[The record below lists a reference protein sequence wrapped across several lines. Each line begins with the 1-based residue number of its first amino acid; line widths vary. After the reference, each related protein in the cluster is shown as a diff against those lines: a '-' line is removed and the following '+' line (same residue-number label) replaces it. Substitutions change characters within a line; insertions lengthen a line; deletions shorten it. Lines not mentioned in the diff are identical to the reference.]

1 MTSLDNIKAIHF
13 VGIGGISMSGL
24 AQIMLNAGYTVTGS
38 DLNHSK
44 IIDKLIKKGAII
56 TIPHESKNVEGSQLV
71 VYTAAVK
78 QDNPELIRARE
89 LLIPIIDRAEFLGI
103 IMKRYQYGIAISG
116 THGKTTTTSMVSLIF
131 KDALLDPTILLGG
144 ELDSIKGNV
153 LIGNSKYFITEACE
167 YVESFLKFY
176 PYVGAILNI
185 EEDHLD
191 YYKDLEHI
199 MSAFYKF
206 VKLIPEDGA
215 LIACADNDNTMKIA
229 ATAKCNVITYG
240 LQASADFTANNIRY
254 DALGHPSFDVY
265 YKGNK
270 LDEFS
275 LNIPG
280 KHNILNSLAAIAIA
294 INAGI
299 SSEIIKSS
307 LLGFRGTYRRFDIK
321 GTQNDITVIDDYAH
335 HPTEIKATLDAAK
348 QYPHKKVWC
357 VFQPHTYSRT
367 KTLFKDFTQAFHEAD
382 NVVITDIYSASRE
395 KDNGEIHIMDLVNEV
410 NKQSNNAM
418 YIKDFEEIA
427 NFIVSN
433 AQPGDIV
440 FTMGA
445 GDVSKLSQIILDK
458 LKQEILTPCAC

>member
-24 AQIMLNAGYTVTGS
+24 AQIMLNAGYIVTGS

-56 TIPHESKNVEGSQLV
+56 TIPHESKNVEGSQLI

-89 LLIPIIDRAEFLGI
+89 LSIPTIDRAEFLGI
-103 IMKRYQYGIAISG
+103 IMKKHQYGIAIAG

-131 KDALLDPTILLGG
+131 RDALLDPTILLGG

-191 YYKDLEHI
+191 YYRDLEHI

-229 ATAKCNVITYG
+229 ATSKCNVITYG

-254 DALGHPSFDVY
+254 DELGHPSFDVY

-294 INAGI
+294 VNAGI
-299 SSEIIKSS
+299 SPDIIKSS

-321 GTQNDITVIDDYAH
+321 GIQNDITVIDDYAH

-458 LKQEILTPCAC
+458 LKQETLTPCAC

>member
-1 MTSLDNIKAIHF
+1 MTSLDNIKTIHF

-56 TIPHESKNVEGSQLV
+56 TIPHESKNVEGSQLI

-89 LLIPIIDRAEFLGI
+89 LSIPIIDRAEFLGI
-103 IMKRYQYGIAISG
+103 IMKRHQYGIAVSG

-294 INAGI
+294 VNAGI
-299 SSEIIKSS
+299 SPDIIKSS

>member
-1 MTSLDNIKAIHF
+1 MTSLDNIKTIHF

-24 AQIMLNAGYTVTGS
+24 AEIMLNAGYTVTGS
-38 DLNHSK
+38 DLNHSN
-44 IIDKLIKKGAII
+44 IIDKLIKKGAVV
-56 TIPHESKNVEGSQLV
+56 TIPHESRNVEGSQLV

-89 LLIPIIDRAEFLGI
+89 LSIPIIDRAEFLGM
-103 IMKRYQYGIAISG
+103 IMKRHHYGIAISG

-144 ELDSIKGNV
+144 ELEAIKGNV
-153 LIGNSKYFITEACE
+153 LIGKSEYFITEACE

-176 PYVGAILNI
+176 PYVAAILNI

-191 YYKDLEHI
+191 YFKDLEHI
-199 MSAFYKF
+199 MTAFYKF
-206 VKLIPEDGA
+206 VSLVPEDGA
-215 LIACADNDNTMKIA
+215 LIACADNDNTMKVA
-229 ATAKCNVITYG
+229 ATAKCKVITYG
-240 LQASADFTANNIRY
+240 LQASADFTANNIKY
-254 DALGHPSFDVY
+254 DQLGHPCFDVY
-265 YKGNK
+265 YRGSK

-280 KHNILNSLAAIAIA
+280 RHNILNSLAAIAIA
-294 INAGI
+294 VNAGI
-299 SSEIIKSS
+299 SLDIIKSS
-307 LLGFRGTYRRFDIK
+307 LLSFGGTYRRFDIK
-321 GTQNDITVIDDYAH
+321 GMHNDITVIDDYAH
-335 HPTEIKATLDAAK
+335 HPTAIKATLDAAK

-357 VFQPHTYSRT
+357 IFQPHTYSRT
-367 KTLFKDFTQAFHEAD
+367 KTLFNEFTQAFHGAD
-382 NVVITDIYSASRE
+382 KVVITDIYAARE
-395 KDNGEIHIMDLVNEV
+395 KDNGEIHIIDLVNEV
-410 NKQSNNAM
+410 NKQSSNAT

-427 NFIVSN
+427 NFIVNN

-445 GDVSKLSQIILDK
+445 GDIYKLSQIILDK